1 MVKAITGLE
10 GNEWSAKSSMYHNHD
25 TSPCKSHKF
34 CHRKDAILF
43 SRSYCAFLNS
53 LDRILMVLNFVFSK
67 KPAILG
73 QLIKTVTLERSLR
86 QTKPNSTNSRQ
97 NLDICHLIRN
107 EKFSSLTYLF
117 QSSQKW
123 PTEHNFSVFFVS
135 LFVWENKTINTQPR

>member
-1 MVKAITGLE
+1 MVKAITSLE

-34 CHRKDAILF
+34 CHRKDAIFF

-97 NLDICHLIRN
+97 NLDICHLIRKCSLPERKIFMWLTSFN
-107 EKFSSLTYLF
+107 YLKNGQQNIIYQYFLFHYLSEKTR
-117 QSSQKW
+117 
-123 PTEHNFSVFFVS
+123 P
-135 LFVWENKTINTQPR
+135 